1 MSHKKFTCLAAPGT
15 FSATHV
21 SAAAAGR
28 TGSWVAP
35 VALQAEWLPSIP
47 SQGGQLHPRTAHDT
61 GEREIR
67 RQRRC
72 HQPGRAGTASRAPS
86 LFPLKPPLVLLSC
99 FVGQDTACPEPD
111 SKKGFP
117 RHNTTPK
124 PHSRYKNHLQNGAA
138 SDCQAELLGLLKPGE
153 RNGWFWIT
161 WLCRQ

>member
-1 MSHKKFTCLAAPGT
+1 MPHKRFICLAAPGT

-35 VALQAEWLPSIP
+35 VALQAERLPSIP
-47 SQGGQLHPRTAHDT
+47 SHGGWLHPRTAHDT

-99 FVGQDTACPEPD
+99 FAGQDAACPEPD

-138 SDCQAELLGLLKPGE
+138 SGCQAELLGLLKPGE
-153 RNGWFWIT
+153 RNGWLWIT
-161 WLCRQ
+161 RLCRQ